1 MPCLLRF
8 SYGSLWLGTQ
18 LVTTELT
25 TSWFRVVCHSFR
37 EALFN
42 LCWCWHLG
50 MSICGSSREALYF
63 SGKIPIIKP
72 LEMYIPEIRQ
82 MDTPKSLFF
91 RCVVYLFY
99 INICLCNI
107 YIYVY
112 ICICNIYIY
121 IYIICHVHNSYLL
134 SNHHFCRAVFFAASN
149 LSAWIPGSFWQLTS
163 QLIA

>member
-1 MPCLLRF
+1 
-8 SYGSLWLGTQ
+8 
-18 LVTTELT
+18 
-25 TSWFRVVCHSFR
+25 
-37 EALFN
+37 
-42 LCWCWHLG
+42 

-107 YIYVY
+107 YIYMYIYVY
-112 ICICNIYIY
+112 VIYIY
-121 IYIICHVHNSYLL
+121 ILYVMYIIVT
-134 SNHHFCRAVFFAASN
+134 FFQTIIFAGLFFLRRPTCLHGFQEVSDN
-149 LSAWIPGSFWQLTS
+149 
-163 QLIA
+163 